1 LEIKLNSLLKFH
13 SEDTN
18 PVLRVSS
25 EGIILYT
32 NNAGSHILNLLGCHV
47 YQILPEPWLK
57 MVDNALHNGRTI
69 TFYGEFTLHVYSF
82 TFTPVK
88 EKGYVNIYGLDVT
101 QQRKRMEQ
109 ELLHAQKLQAIGVMT
124 TGIAHE
130 LNNML
135 AIIDGKI
142 QMLMQEN
149 KGRKKLLNELRLI
162 QSSIKDGAEIVRRMN
177 KFTTEKEDREGFVAI
192 DLREEIKNTIDLICP
207 KCKEHSERKGIT
219 YTINL
224 DGVKHVSCINGNPL
238 GLREVLINIIYNA
251 LDSMPEGGT
260 LSFST
265 REENGSVV
273 LEISDTGIGMDEET
287 QTKIFDP
294 FFTTKEYGMGL
305 GMSIVYGTV
314 NRHGGKITVQSK
326 KGKGSTFILSF
337 PIVKGSQGITKNYA
351 PGKGMSDKK
360 GG

>member
-1 LEIKLNSLLKFH
+1 
-13 SEDTN
+13 
-18 PVLRVSS
+18 
-25 EGIILYT
+25 
-32 NNAGSHILNLLGCHV
+32 
-47 YQILPEPWLK
+47 
-57 MVDNALHNGRTI
+57 M
-69 TFYGEFTLHVYSF
+69 
-82 TFTPVK
+82 K
-88 EKGYVNIYGLDVT
+88 EEGYVNIYGLDVT

-149 KGRKKLLNELRLI
+149 KGRKKLLDELRLI

-192 DLREEIKNTIDLICP
+192 DLREEIKNTIDLIRP
-207 KCKEHSERKGIT
+207 KWKEHSERKGIT

-224 DGVKHVSCINGNPL
+224 DGVKQVSCINGNPL
-238 GLREVLINIIYNA
+238 ELREVLINIIYNA
-251 LDSMPEGGT
+251 LDSMPGGGT

-287 QTKIFDP
+287 QAKIFAP

-326 KGKGSTFILSF
+326 KGQGSTFILSF
-337 PIVKGSQGITKNYA
+337 PIVKGRRV
-351 PGKGMSDKK
+351 
-360 GG
+360 